1 MSSSEL
7 DDEAKCGRRRPAAA
21 TDSGVDLKDLIHGH
35 SVFFDR
41 FVQLILARNYLPTD
55 EDKPWFHGLSKDAKA
70 TAKAESR
77 VNLREFRPA
86 RLDPAKSSTTTL
98 DLLKKSIDAE
108 KIATDTSEEADN
120 GDEDEDDGEN
130 ETEVDNPCP
139 EELRSGRNTRP
150 LFDKHNKKKKKHNKK
165 KNVERDASAS
175 QGKRKINEKE
185 TGEEETKEK
194 MAKTRDDV
202 IALDISFGQVK
213 VGRHDENR
221 RIKRKLSK
229 QQELERAKKLEESKK
244 DPERGLKV
252 SEKYSWKAA
261 VSRAAGMKVHDDPKL
276 LKESIKRVKE
286 ETAKAYG
293 EVEGESQ
300 EHSKN

>member
-1 MSSSEL
+1 MNPGLPSSPPQRPPHLLMSSSEL
-7 DDEAKCGRRRPAAA
+7 DDEAKCGRRKPSPAAA

-55 EDKPWFHGLSKDAKA
+55 EDKPWFQGLSKDAKA

-77 VNLREFRPA
+77 VNLREFRCA
-86 RLDPAKSSTTTL
+86 RLVPAKSSTTTL

-130 ETEVDNPCP
+130 ETEVDNPRPVICDDRSVTY

-165 KNVERDASAS
+165 KNVVRDASAS

-221 RIKRKLSK
+221 RKRRKLSK

-252 SEKYSWKAA
+252 SEK
-261 VSRAAGMKVHDDPKL
+261 
-276 LKESIKRVKE
+276 
-286 ETAKAYG
+286 
-293 EVEGESQ
+293 
-300 EHSKN
+300 

>member
-1 MSSSEL
+1 MRINP
-7 DDEAKCGRRRPAAA
+7 G
-21 TDSGVDLKDLIHGH
+21 
-35 SVFFDR
+35 
-41 FVQLILARNYLPTD
+41 
-55 EDKPWFHGLSKDAKA
+55 SKDAKA

-77 VNLREFRPA
+77 VNLREFRRA
-86 RLDPAKSSTTTL
+86 RLVPAKSSTTTL
-98 DLLKKSIDAE
+98 DLLNKSIDAE

-139 EELRSGRNTRP
+139 VICDDRSVTYEELRSGRNTRP

-293 EVEGESQ
+293 EVEGETVAALAARGRLFSPRG
-300 EHSKN
+300 ETKRLPTLGERPR

>member
-1 MSSSEL
+1 MSSSEI
-7 DDEAKCGRRRPAAA
+7 DDEAKSGRRRPAAA

-41 FVQLILARNYLPTD
+41 F
-55 EDKPWFHGLSKDAKA
+55 DAKA

-77 VNLREFRPA
+77 VNLREFRRA
-86 RLDPAKSSTTTL
+86 RLVPAKSSTTTL
-98 DLLKKSIDAE
+98 DLLNKSIDAE

-139 EELRSGRNTRP
+139 VICDDRSVTYEELRSGRNTRP

-185 TGEEETKEK
+185 TGEETKEK
-194 MAKTRDDV
+194 MAKTRGDV

-221 RIKRKLSK
+221 RKRRKLSK
-229 QQELERAKKLEESKK
+229 QQELEEGEKAGGVKEGPREGAEGIRKIFLEGVCQQSCGHEEKIRAEKQKTRAENMKERINQKKMRRIEKREKKLMR
-244 DPERGLKV
+244 PRRGF
-252 SEKYSWKAA
+252 E
-261 VSRAAGMKVHDDPKL
+261 GQ
-276 LKESIKRVKE
+276 KEGYVNE
-286 ETAKAYG
+286 
-293 EVEGESQ
+293 
-300 EHSKN
+300 